1 MDRLGAMAVFTKAV
15 ELGSFSA
22 AADALRISPQLVGK
36 QVGQLE
42 QHLGVQLLQRTTRRQ
57 SLTEVG
63 RRFYER
69 AKLILAEMEA
79 AEGLAAET
87 RATPSGTLRV
97 NAPVSFGSYTL
108 ARALPD
114 YVRENPQVSVDL
126 TLSNRLVDLIDEGY
140 DVVFRVGELADS
152 SLIARAL
159 APYRLVLCAAPAYLA
174 RRSPIRT
181 PSDLAKHDC
190 LRFAHTKLGTH
201 WTFDGPD
208 GLVTVAVSGPLTAD
222 HGEPLLWAGL
232 AGLGVAMLPLEVV
245 RPALADGGLV
255 EVLPGYP
262 PPPHPMHLLHGPD
275 RRLTPKLRSFID
287 FAATRFAS
295 GKP

>member
-1 MDRLGAMAVFTKAV
+1 MDRLGAMAVFVKAV
-15 ELGSFSA
+15 ELSSFSA
-22 AADALRISPQLVGK
+22 AAEALRMSPQLVGK

-42 QHLGVQLLQRTTRRQ
+42 EHLGVQLLQRTTRRQ

-63 RRFYER
+63 RQFYER
-69 AKLILAEMEA
+69 AKLILSEMEA

-87 RATPSGTLRV
+87 QAIPSGTLRV

-114 YVRENPQVSVDL
+114 YVRENPHVSIDL

-152 SLIARAL
+152 SLIGRSL

-174 RRSPIRT
+174 RQPPIRT
-181 PSDLAKHDC
+181 PSDLQAHDC
-190 LRFAHTKLGTH
+190 LGFAHTKMGRN
-201 WTFDGPD
+201 WTFDGSD
-208 GLVTVAVSGPLTAD
+208 GRVTV
-222 HGEPLLWAGL
+222 
-232 AGLGVAMLPLEVV
+232 AGLGVALLPAEVV

-255 EVLPGYP
+255 ELLPDFSP
-262 PPPHPMHLLHGPD
+262 PSHPMHLLHVSD

-287 FAATRFAS
+287 FAVARFAS
-295 GKP
+295 ANL